1 MSTAHLPSAASS
13 ATPCAT
19 PPAARPAFPTH
30 PAAVHPAVH
39 PAARPSLEPPA
50 QPQPKPPGRLR
61 RLAVALAAVLGGVV
75 LVGGAVVSVYAMHSL
90 PKLSGQT
97 TLAGLSAGVSVRRDQ
112 ADVTHILATQPLDAY
127 RALGMVH
134 AQERPWQLALN
145 RRVMHGT
152 LSEVFGPVS
161 LPVDKLMR
169 TLGIAQAAQ
178 AQWAGLP
185 PDAKEVLQAYADG
198 INAHMA
204 SGAQADSPEF
214 KLLGLKPQAQAAK
227 GEFWT
232 PQDSVGWA
240 LMMAL
245 DLGGNWGTEFAR
257 FSSAQA
263 VDTAALWQLF
273 PPYAGE
279 APASATDLAALYRS
293 LGVYATPATTPAV
306 STSKKEAGYAVRTS
320 AAGHS
325 GAETTDPAS
334 SAIASVQQWADGL
347 GHVEGKGS
355 NNWVVAGQ
363 ASASGQPLL
372 ANDPHLGLSAPAIW
386 YFARLQSPAGQGA
399 QAAHAGLDVTGA
411 TLPGLPF
418 VVLGRN
424 AHVAWGFTNTG
435 PDVQDLYLEA
445 INPANPAQ
453 YRVPAP
459 AGQTAWAD
467 FATRVETIRVKGQP
481 DVSHTVRSTRHGP
494 VLSDA
499 QASHAQVMDTSR
511 FVLALRWAA
520 LDADNH
526 TVLAGLE
533 GAHARSTDELLG
545 VAYRHYHSP
554 MQNVVAADTAGRV
567 AYKAA
572 GRVPTRAL
580 DNDLR
585 GVAPAPGW
593 EARYDWTGWIPYAET
608 PEARFGT
615 PANSATAQPA
625 AVTASAAPAV
635 DTGVASVSAASATAT
650 AAQPRH
656 AASDAQAAAS
666 AQAQQRGWLAT
677 ANQRIHAPD
686 YPHFITQDWA
696 TPDRQQRIEQLL
708 AAQPRHTPESLAAI
722 QGDVLSLAS
731 VRLLPHLRAA
741 AQASTHPLAAALRT
755 ELAGFDGTMSASRAA
770 PLVLAAWADELTR
783 SLITPRLGEAR
794 MKMLYGKRHFRVALE
809 HMLASNDPA
818 WCNGPQGCADV
829 ARQALDATLQRLQP
843 RHGRDLSSWRWGD
856 AHPAVSRHSPFSQV
870 AALAPLFEVRVP
882 TGGDPFTVNVG
893 QYQLDNPAEPYANR
907 HAASLRAIYDL
918 ANLENSRF
926 IYQTGQ
932 SGNAFS
938 SRYSDMARQWRDVS
952 YRPLQLQPAR
962 WRNRLDVL
970 PAATA
975 ASPAQPQAAAN

>member
-1 MSTAHLPSAASS
+1 MTTAHPTSALPP
-13 ATPCAT
+13 TPLNPLLAHQA
-19 PPAARPAFPTH
+19 P
-30 PAAVHPAVH
+30 
-39 PAARPSLEPPA
+39 
-50 QPQPKPPGRLR
+50 PKPPGRLR
-61 RLAVALAAVLGGVV
+61 RLAVALAAVLGGGV

-90 PKLSGQT
+90 PRLDGQT

-214 KLLGLKPQAQAAK
+214 KLLGLKPQAQAVK

-232 PQDSVGWA
+232 PHDSVGWA

-293 LGVYATPATTPAV
+293 LGVYATPAQAAKA
-306 STSKKEAGYAVRTS
+306 SEAGANNPMLAS
-320 AAGHS
+320 ANGKFDS
-325 GAETTDPAS
+325 EKTDPAS
-334 SAIASVQQWADGL
+334 SPVASVQQWADGL

-386 YFARLQSPAGQGA
+386 YFARLQSPSGQGA
-399 QAAHAGLDVTGA
+399 QAAHAGLDVIGA

-572 GRVPTRAL
+572 GRVPTRAP

-615 PANSATAQPA
+615 LASSAMMQPA
-625 AVTASAAPAV
+625 TVTASASPAV
-635 DTGVASVSAASATAT
+635 DTGVASAGSAATTAP
-650 AAQPRH
+650 PRH
-656 AASDAQAAAS
+656 AASDAQAVAS

-686 YPHFITQDWA
+686 YPHFITQDWS

-741 AQASTHPLAAALRT
+741 AQASAHPLAAALRT

-818 WCNGPQGCADV
+818 WCNNGPQGCATA
-829 ARQALDATLQRLQP
+829 ARQALDATLQRLQA

-938 SRYSDMARQWRDVS
+938 RRYSDMARQWRDVS

-970 PAATA
+970 PAGTA
-975 ASPAQPQAAAN
+975 APQPAAAAN

>member
-1 MSTAHLPSAASS
+1 MTTAHPTSALPS
-13 ATPCAT
+13 TPLN
-19 PPAARPAFPTH
+19 PLPAHQAP
-30 PAAVHPAVH
+30 
-39 PAARPSLEPPA
+39 
-50 QPQPKPPGRLR
+50 PKPPGRLR
-61 RLAVALAAVLGGVV
+61 RLAVALAAVLGGGV

-169 TLGIAQAAQ
+169 TLGIVQAAQ

-198 INAHMA
+198 VNAHMA

-293 LGVYATPATTPAV
+293 LGVYATPAQAAI
-306 STSKKEAGYAVRTS
+306 SSEEGANNSMLAS
-320 AAGHS
+320 AKGKFNS
-325 GAETTDPAS
+325 EKTDPAS
-334 SAIASVQQWADGL
+334 SPVASVQQWADGL

-386 YFARLQSPAGQGA
+386 YFARLQSPAGQGV
-399 QAAHAGLDVTGA
+399 QAAHAGLDVIGA

-554 MQNVVAADTAGRV
+554 MQNVVAADTAGRAV
-567 AYKAA
+567 YKAA
-572 GRVPTRAL
+572 GRVPTRAP

-615 PANSATAQPA
+615 LASSAMMQPA
-625 AVTASAAPAV
+625 TVTASASPAV

-650 AAQPRH
+650 TTPPRH

-686 YPHFITQDWA
+686 YPHFITQDWS

-708 AAQPRHTPESLAAI
+708 AAQPRHTPDSLAAI

-741 AQASTHPLAAALRT
+741 AQASAHPLAAALRT

-818 WCNGPQGCADV
+818 WCGPQGCATA

-843 RHGRDLSSWRWGD
+843 RHGRDLASWRWGD

-893 QYQLDNPAEPYANR
+893 QYQLDNPAELYANR

-962 WRNRLDVL
+962 WQHQLDVL
-970 PAATA
+970 PAATPA
-975 ASPAQPQAAAN
+975 PNSPAQPQAATN

>member
-1 MSTAHLPSAASS
+1 M
-13 ATPCAT
+13 
-19 PPAARPAFPTH
+19 PPASKPQALPIRLLNT
-30 PAAVHPAVH
+30 
-39 PAARPSLEPPA
+39 SLATSETP
-50 QPQPKPPGRLR
+50 PKPPRRLR
-61 RLAVALAAVLGGVV
+61 RLAVALAALLGGGV

-90 PKLSGQT
+90 PRLDGQG
-97 TLAGLSAGVSVRRDQ
+97 TLAGLSAAVSVRRDA
-112 ADVTHILATQPLDAY
+112 ADVTHILASQPLDAY

-185 PDAKEVLQAYADG
+185 ADAKEVLQAYADG

-232 PQDSVGWA
+232 AQDSVGWA

-263 VDTAALWQLF
+263 VDTTALWQLF

-293 LGVYATPATTPAV
+293 LGVYATPAQADQAV
-306 STSKKEAGYAVRTS
+306 NRTASASRTEAGQPI
-320 AAGHS
+320 GPEHS
-325 GAETTDPAS
+325 PV
-334 SAIASVQQWADGL
+334 ASVQQWADGL

-481 DVSHTVRSTRHGP
+481 DVSHTVRHTRHGP

-533 GAHARSTDELLG
+533 GSHARSTDELLR

-572 GRVPTRAL
+572 GRVPTRAP

-615 PANSATAQPA
+615 PADSVA
-625 AVTASAAPAV
+625 TASAAPV
-635 DTGVASVSAASATAT
+635 VGKGASSAGPAATPATTATAT
-650 AAQPRH
+650 PPRH
-656 AASDAQAAAS
+656 AASAAHAAAS

-677 ANQRIHAPD
+677 ANQRIHAPA

-696 TPDRQQRIEQLL
+696 TPDRHERIEQLL
-708 AAQPRHTPESLAAI
+708 AATPRHTPETMAAI

-731 VRLLPHLRAA
+731 ARLLPHLQSA

-755 ELAGFDGTMSASRAA
+755 ELAGFDGTMSAHRAA
-770 PLVLAAWADELTR
+770 PLVLAAWSDELTR
-783 SLITPRLGEAR
+783 RLITPRLGEAR
-794 MKMLYGKRHFRVALE
+794 MKALYGKRHFRVALE

-818 WCNGPQGCADV
+818 WCDGPQGCASA
-829 ARQALDATLQRLQP
+829 ARQALDATLQRLQA
-843 RHGRDLSSWRWGD
+843 RHGRDLAHWRWGD

-938 SRYSDMARQWRDVS
+938 SRYSDMARQWRDVG
-952 YRPLQLQPAR
+952 YRPLQLQPTR
-962 WRNRLDVL
+962 WQHRLDVL
-970 PAATA
+970 PATA
-975 ASPAQPQAAAN
+975 ATPSPAPGQT

>member
-1 MSTAHLPSAASS
+1 MT
-13 ATPCAT
+13 T
-19 PPAARPAFPTH
+19 ARPLSALPPTPLNPLSAH
-30 PAAVHPAVH
+30 QAP
-39 PAARPSLEPPA
+39 
-50 QPQPKPPGRLR
+50 PKPPGRLG
-61 RLAVALAAVLGGVV
+61 RLAVALAAVLGGGV

-112 ADVTHILATQPLDAY
+112 ADVTHILASQPLDAY
-127 RALGMVH
+127 CALGMVH

-169 TLGIAQAAQ
+169 TLGIVQAAQ

-185 PDAKEVLQAYADG
+185 ADAKEVLQAYADG

-214 KLLGLKPQAQAAK
+214 RLLGLKPQAQAAK

-293 LGVYATPATTPAV
+293 LGVYAAPAQAARA
-306 STSKKEAGYAVRTS
+306 SEAGANNSMLAS
-320 AAGHS
+320 ANGKFDS
-325 GAETTDPAS
+325 EKTDPAS
-334 SAIASVQQWADGL
+334 SPVASVQQWADGL

-526 TVLAGLE
+526 TILAGLE
-533 GAHARSTDELLG
+533 GSRARSTDELLG

-572 GRVPTRAL
+572 GRVPSRAP

-593 EARYDWTGWIPYAET
+593 EARYDWTGWIPYVET

-615 PANSATAQPA
+615 PAAAAQPA
-625 AVTASAAPAV
+625 AT
-635 DTGVASVSAASATAT
+635 TAT
-650 AAQPRH
+650 TTPPRH

-677 ANQRIHAPD
+677 ANQRIHAPG

-696 TPDRQQRIEQLL
+696 TPDRHERIEQLL
-708 AAQPRHTPESLAAI
+708 AAQPRHTPDSLAAI

-770 PLVLAAWADELTR
+770 PLVLAAWADALTR

-818 WCNGPQGCADV
+818 WCGPQSCATA
-829 ARQALDATLQRLQP
+829 ARQALDATLQRLQA
-843 RHGRDLSSWRWGD
+843 RHGRDLASWRWGD

-938 SRYSDMARQWRDVS
+938 SRYSDMARQWRDVR

-970 PAATA
+970 PAGTA
-975 ASPAQPQAAAN
+975 APQPAAAAN

>member
-1 MSTAHLPSAASS
+1 MTTAHPPSAMPS
-13 ATPCAT
+13 TPLN
-19 PPAARPAFPTH
+19 PLPTH
-30 PAAVHPAVH
+30 QAP
-39 PAARPSLEPPA
+39 
-50 QPQPKPPGRLR
+50 PKPPGRLR
-61 RLAVALAAVLGGVV
+61 RLAVALAAVLGGGV

-214 KLLGLKPQAQAAK
+214 KLLGLKPQAQATK

-293 LGVYATPATTPAV
+293 LGVYATPAQAAKA
-306 STSKKEAGYAVRTS
+306 SEAGANNS
-320 AAGHS
+320 MLASENGKFDS
-325 GAETTDPAS
+325 EKTDPAS
-334 SAIASVQQWADGL
+334 SPVASLQQWADGL

-399 QAAHAGLDVTGA
+399 QAAHAGLDVIGA

-424 AHVAWGFTNTG
+424 AHVAWGFTNTN

-467 FATRVETIRVKGQP
+467 FETRVETIRVKGQP

-533 GAHARSTDELLG
+533 GAHARSTNELLG

-572 GRVPTRAL
+572 GRVPTRAP

-615 PANSATAQPA
+615 LASSAMMQPA
-625 AVTASAAPAV
+625 TVTASASPAV

-666 AQAQQRGWLAT
+666 AQAQQRGWMAT

-686 YPHFITQDWA
+686 YPHFITQDWS

-741 AQASTHPLAAALRT
+741 AQASAHPLAAALRT

-818 WCNGPQGCADV
+818 WCGPQGCATA
-829 ARQALDATLQRLQP
+829 ARQALDATLQRLQA

-870 AALAPLFEVRVP
+870 AALAPMFEVRVP

-975 ASPAQPQAAAN
+975 SSPAPAQPQAAAN

>member
-1 MSTAHLPSAASS
+1 MTTAHPPSAIPP
-13 ATPCAT
+13 TPLK
-19 PPAARPAFPTH
+19 PLPTH
-30 PAAVHPAVH
+30 QAP
-39 PAARPSLEPPA
+39 
-50 QPQPKPPGRLR
+50 PKPPGRLR
-61 RLAVALAAVLGGVV
+61 RLAVALAVVLGGGV

-169 TLGIAQAAQ
+169 TLGMAQAAQ

-204 SGAQADSPEF
+204 SGVQAESPEF
-214 KLLGLKPQAQAAK
+214 KLLGLHPQAQAAK

-293 LGVYATPATTPAV
+293 LGVYATPAQAAKA
-306 STSKKEAGYAVRTS
+306 SEAGPNNSMLAS
-320 AAGHS
+320 ANGPS
-325 GAETTDPAS
+325 DSEKTDPAS
-334 SAIASVQQWADGL
+334 SPVASVQQWADGL

-399 QAAHAGLDVTGA
+399 QAAHAGLDVIGA

-424 AHVAWGFTNTG
+424 AHVAWGFTNTN

-481 DVSHTVRSTRHGP
+481 DVNHTVRSTRHGP

-533 GAHARSTDELLG
+533 GAHARSTNELLG

-572 GRVPTRAL
+572 GRVPTRAP

-615 PANSATAQPA
+615 LASSAMMQPA
-625 AVTASAAPAV
+625 TVTASASPAV

-741 AQASTHPLAAALRT
+741 AQASAHPLAAALRT

-818 WCNGPQGCADV
+818 WCGPQGCATA
-829 ARQALDATLQRLQP
+829 ARQALDATLQRLQA

-870 AALAPLFEVRVP
+870 AALAPMFEVRVP

-938 SRYSDMARQWRDVS
+938 SRYSDMARQWRDVR

-975 ASPAQPQAAAN
+975 APNSPAQPQAATN

>member
-1 MSTAHLPSAASS
+1 MTTAHPTSALPS
-13 ATPCAT
+13 TPLN
-19 PPAARPAFPTH
+19 PLPTH
-30 PAAVHPAVH
+30 QAP
-39 PAARPSLEPPA
+39 
-50 QPQPKPPGRLR
+50 PKPPGRLR
-61 RLAVALAAVLGGVV
+61 RLAVALAAVLGGGV

-185 PDAKEVLQAYADG
+185 ADAKEVLQAYADG

-293 LGVYATPATTPAV
+293 LGVYATPAQTAKA
-306 STSKKEAGYAVRTS
+306 SEAGPNNSILAS
-320 AAGHS
+320 ANGPS
-325 GAETTDPAS
+325 DSEKTDPAS
-334 SAIASVQQWADGL
+334 SPVASLQQWADGL

-424 AHVAWGFTNTG
+424 AHVAWGFTNTN

-526 TVLAGLE
+526 TILAGLE

-572 GRVPTRAL
+572 GRVPARAP

-615 PANSATAQPA
+615 PANSAMMQPA
-625 AVTASAAPAV
+625 TVTASAAPAV

-650 AAQPRH
+650 AALPRH

-686 YPHFITQDWA
+686 YPHFITQDWS

-741 AQASTHPLAAALRT
+741 AQASAHPLAAALRT

-818 WCNGPQGCADV
+818 WCGPQGCTPV
-829 ARQALDATLQRLQP
+829 ARQALDATLQRLQA

-870 AALAPLFEVRVP
+870 AALAPMFEVRVP

-962 WRNRLDVL
+962 WQHQLDVL

-975 ASPAQPQAAAN
+975 APKAPAQPQAAAN